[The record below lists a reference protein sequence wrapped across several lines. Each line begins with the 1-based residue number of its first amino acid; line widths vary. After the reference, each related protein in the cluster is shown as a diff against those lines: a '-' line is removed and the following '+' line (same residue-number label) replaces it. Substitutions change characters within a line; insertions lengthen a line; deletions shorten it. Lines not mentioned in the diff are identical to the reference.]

1 MEKVTTLEDV
11 EYEIKKAVKVLR
23 ALPKDGP
30 CKAKSCWPKF
40 PPEYENDAFQKF
52 SANFV
57 PMPCE
62 VDDMDEVFE
71 NWFKVLDRDD
81 KLLVFYKN
89 LGYSAKLLMRIF
101 KKSRSTVYAQYKKAL
116 QNILDYLQ
124 EQNMKNCA

>member
-1 MEKVTTLEDV
+1 
-11 EYEIKKAVKVLR
+11 
-23 ALPKDGP
+23 
-30 CKAKSCWPKF
+30 
-40 PPEYENDAFQKF
+40 
-52 SANFV
+52 
-57 PMPCE
+57 MPCE

-116 QNILDYLQ
+116 QTILDYLQ